1 MNLCSLRI
9 QSQALTLIEWPV
21 LQGTVQTKNDNLN
34 YNGGL
39 GLKAMPRLHIDPQ
52 NYAGQDGQY
61 GEGPCPKGRKRE
73 RCSCSE
79 RTWSWR
85 QRWGKPWEE
94 RWLWQ
99 QQLWRQ
105 QRQQQHEQ
113 RGQEKVGCYLLEVQ
127 PAWGL

>member
-21 LQGTVQTKNDNLN
+21 LQGTVQTKNDNWN
-34 YNGGL
+34 YNGSL

-52 NYAGQDGQY
+52 NYAGQDGQN
-61 GEGPCPKGRKRE
+61 GEGPCQKGRNRE

-85 QRWGKPWEE
+85 QRWGEPWEE

-105 QRQQQHEQ
+105 QRQQQHE
-113 RGQEKVGCYLLEVQ
+113 RCGQEKVGCYLLEVQ